1 MPQQHPGR
9 RPRVGRRA
17 ASLLAPVL
25 AGGLILAYGPLAQAA
40 PGDPAATG
48 QPADSAQQS
57 HTAGTY
63 LVQLADDPVA
73 TYAKTAPAPGKRLNT
88 GTGAVRDYV
97 GRLKTQRE
105 KVLDEVPGV
114 RPLYSYQYVLN
125 GFAAKL
131 TARQANTLA
140 RTPGVVSLARNE
152 MRQLAATSTT
162 SPIADSDTAAT
173 TRTTAAAGATASS
186 GTLPVADTARFL
198 GLKEPGGLYSKVPG
212 GQKNA
217 GRGLIIGVIDTGI
230 DTANPSLAALPE
242 PLADAD
248 VIAKKWKG
256 NCDPGAD
263 PAHRVTCNNKV
274 IGAQYFNKGLSD
286 PDGTDWASPMDAE
299 SHGTHTA
306 TTSAGNYDVAAAVP
320 DTGISGRM
328 SGLAPAARVAAYKAC
343 WHDGCWSV
351 DLAAAYD
358 KAVADGVDVINYSI
372 GGGNGDPTNT
382 IEYTAMFNAAKAGVF
397 VSTSAGN
404 SGRGTVSNN
413 VPWVTT
419 VAAAGHD
426 LAYRTTVT
434 LGNGATYDGVGV
446 NASAVPSAP
455 LVDAAKAAR
464 DGVDPGRAELCVPD
478 SLDPDRVKGAIVL
491 CKRGV
496 NARVDKSAQVK
507 AAGGVGMVLYYVNP
521 SDDTIADAHT
531 VPTAYLKSP
540 GGLAVKAYADS
551 TGTAATATLG
561 AAKAVHQRAPQ
572 IAGFSSG
579 GPDLTS
585 GGDQIKPD
593 IAAPGMDIV
602 AGTSPANAAGAF
614 KGEQGIMS
622 GTSMASPHVAGLA
635 LLLRQLHPDWSPMEV
650 KSALMTTATTKDNEG
665 KPIAR
670 SNVDGPATPLDYGSG
685 HVVPNTAADPGLVY
699 DSHSADWT
707 SYMCALGDQPVTG
720 DGSDACATAPKTD
733 ASDLNT
739 PNISVGDLAGR
750 QTVTRTVTNVTATT
764 GVYTA
769 KLQTPHGYRAEI
781 EPKRLVVPAGGSA
794 TYKVTFTRTDAAY
807 DDWVYGSVTLSD
819 KDNHRV
825 RSAVA
830 LRAVPIAVP
839 ATATGEGA
847 TGSVALAPKAGWKGT
862 FTTTVNGLYAGTTK
876 TGTLTGTDPG
886 FGPPPAELTSATIK
900 TEITVPEGTTLARV
914 ALRSADHVAGSDVDL
929 WVYDKDRNL
938 LSHPD
943 DGNDEAADL
952 GPGTYVV
959 YVNQYALPEGV
970 TAQTYTLHTWLIGP
984 GTQPDNA
991 ATATP
996 AERSVAAGDTVETT
1010 VSWHDLTPGSEYLGV
1025 VEYGDSTGTI
1035 GTTVLTVTP

>member
-17 ASLLAPVL
+17 AALLAPAL
-25 AGGLILAYGPLAQAA
+25 AGGLILSYSPLAQAA
-40 PGDPAATG
+40 PG

-57 HTAGTY
+57 HSAGTY
-63 LVQLADDPVA
+63 LVQIAGDPVA
-73 TYAKTAPAPGKRLNT
+73 TYAKTAPAPGERLNT
-88 GTGAVRDYV
+88 RTKAVRDYV
-97 GRLKTQRE
+97 GRLKQQRE
-105 KVLDEVPGV
+105 KVLDAVPGV
-114 RPLYSYQYVLN
+114 KPLYSYQYVLN

-131 TARQANTLA
+131 TARQANALA
-140 RTPGVVSLARNE
+140 RTEGVVSLARNE
-152 MRQLAATSTT
+152 MRQVTAT
-162 SPIADSDTAAT
+162 ADTDTAAAT
-173 TRTTAAAGATASS
+173 DIHTTTATTGTANARTASS
-186 GTLPVADTARFL
+186 GTLPVADTAKFL
-198 GLKEPGGLYSKVPG
+198 GLKKPGGLYSKVPG

-217 GRGLIIGVIDTGI
+217 GRGLILGVIDTGI
-230 DTANPSLAALPE
+230 DPDNPSLAALPE
-242 PLADAD
+242 PLSDAD

-256 NCDPGAD
+256 SCDPGAD
-263 PAHRVTCNNKV
+263 QAHQVTCNNKV
-274 IGAQYFNKGLSD
+274 IGAQYFNKGLTD
-286 PDGTDWASPMDAE
+286 PTDTDWASPMDAE

-306 TTSAGNYDVAAAVP
+306 TTSAGNYDVAATVP
-320 DTGISGRM
+320 DTAISGRI
-328 SGLAPAARVAAYKAC
+328 SGLAPAARIAAYKVC
-343 WHDGCWSV
+343 WHDGCPTV
-351 DLAAAYD
+351 DIAAAYD

-372 GGGNGDPTNT
+372 GGGNGEPTN
-382 IEYTAMFNAAKAGVF
+382 IPEYTAMFNAAKAGVF

-419 VAAAGHD
+419 VAASSHD
-426 LAYRTTVT
+426 LGYRTTVT
-434 LGNGATYDGVGV
+434 LGNGASYSGVGV
-446 NASAVPSAP
+446 SGTAVPSAP

-464 DGVDPGRAELCVPD
+464 DGVDPAQAELCVAD
-478 SLDPDRVKGAIVL
+478 SLDPARVKGAIVL

-507 AAGGVGMVLYYVNP
+507 AAGGVGMVLYYVNEA
-521 SDDTIADAHT
+521 DDTIADAHT
-531 VPTAYLKSP
+531 IPTAYLKP
-540 GGLAVKAYADS
+540 AGGLAVKAYAAT
-551 TGTAATATLG
+551 TGATASLG
-561 AAKAVHQRAPQ
+561 AAKAVYQRAPQ

-585 GGDQIKPD
+585 GGDLLKPD

-614 KGEQGIMS
+614 KGGQGIMS

-635 LLLRQLHPDWSPMEV
+635 LLLRQSHPDWSPMEV

-665 KPIAR
+665 RPIAR
-670 SNVDGPATPLDYGSG
+670 TNVEGAATPLDYGSG
-685 HVVPNTAADPGLVY
+685 HVVPNTADNPGLVY
-699 DSHSADWT
+699 DSNSADWT

-720 DGSDACATAPKTD
+720 DGSDACATARKTD

-769 KLQTPHGYRAEI
+769 KLQTPHGYKAEVT
-781 EPKRLVVPAGGSA
+781 PKRLVVPAGGSA
-794 TYKVTFTRTDAAY
+794 TYKVTFTHTDAAY

-825 RSAVA
+825 RSTVA
-830 LRAVPIAVP
+830 LRAVPIAAP
-839 ATATGEGA
+839 ATATGTGA
-847 TGSVALAPKAGWKGT
+847 TGSVTLTPKAGWKGT
-862 FTTTVNGLYAGTTK
+862 FTTTVNGLYAGTTR
-876 TGTLTGTDPG
+876 TGTLTGADRD
-886 FGPPPAELTSATIK
+886 FGPPPAQLAPSAVK
-900 TEITVPEGTTLARV
+900 TEIVVPEGSTLARV

-938 LSHPD
+938 LSNPD
-943 DGNDEAADL
+943 DGNDEQVDL
-952 GPGTYVV
+952 TPGTYEV

-970 TAQTYTLHTWLIGP
+970 TSQTYTLHTWLIGP
-984 GTQPDNA
+984 GTRPDHP

-996 AERSVAAGDTVETT
+996 AERKVAAGDTVETT
-1010 VSWHDLTPGSEYLGV
+1010 VSWRDLTPGGEYLGV
-1025 VEYGDSTGTI
+1025 VEYGDGTDTV
-1035 GTTVLTVTP
+1035 GSTVLTVEP